1 MTFKAIDCAQLK
13 ERLSEDNLV
22 IADIRD
28 VNSFNEAHIPN
39 SINVSNENIAQFMM
53 ERDFEQPIIVVCYH
67 GISSQGAAN
76 YLIGQDFEDVYSLVG
91 GFTDW
96 ASKFPGDV
104 AKA

>member
-1 MTFKAIDCAQLK
+1 MTFKEIDSAQLK
-13 ERLSEDNLV
+13 ARLSEDNLV

-28 VNSFNEAHIPN
+28 VNSFNQAHIPN
-39 SINVSNENIAQFMM
+39 SINISNENIAQFMM

-96 ASKFPGDV
+96 AFKFPEEV

>member
-1 MTFKAIDCAQLK
+1 MEFKAIDSIQLK
-13 ERLSEDNLV
+13 ARLSEENLV

-39 SINVSNENIAQFMM
+39 SINISNENIAQFMM

-96 ASKFPGDV
+96 ALKFPADV
-104 AKA
+104 TKT

>member
-1 MTFKAIDCAQLK
+1 MTFKEIDSAQLK

-28 VNSFNEAHIPN
+28 VNSFNQAHIPN

-96 ASKFPGDV
+96 AAKFPNV
-104 AKA
+104 ITQS

>member
-1 MTFKAIDCAQLK
+1 
-13 ERLSEDNLV
+13 
-22 IADIRD
+22 
-28 VNSFNEAHIPN
+28 
-39 SINVSNENIAQFMM
+39 
-53 ERDFEQPIIVVCYH
+53 VVCYH

-96 ASKFPGDV
+96 AFKFPEEV

>member
-1 MTFKAIDCAQLK
+1 MEFKVIDSVQLK

-39 SINVSNENIAQFMM
+39 SINISNENIAQFMM

-96 ASKFPGDV
+96 ASKFPADV

>member
-1 MTFKAIDCAQLK
+1 MTFKTINVSQLK
-13 ERLSEDNLV
+13 ERLTEDNLV

-28 VNSFNEAHIPN
+28 ANSFNQAHIPN
-39 SINVSNENIAQFMM
+39 SINISNDNIAQFMM

-76 YLIGQDFEDVYSLVG
+76 YLIAQDFEDVYSLVG

-96 ASKFPGDV
+96 ALQCPDKIVNS
-104 AKA
+104 

>member
-1 MTFKAIDCAQLK
+1 MEFKVIDSVQLK

-39 SINVSNENIAQFMM
+39 SINISNENIAQFMM

>member
-1 MTFKAIDCAQLK
+1 MEFKAIDSIQLK
-13 ERLSEDNLV
+13 ARLSEENLV

-39 SINVSNENIAQFMM
+39 SINISNENIAQFMM

>member
-39 SINVSNENIAQFMM
+39 SINVSNVNIAQFMM

-96 ASKFPGDV
+96 APKFPADV

>member
-39 SINVSNENIAQFMM
+39 SINVWQNPRFHQTNFQIM
-53 ERDFEQPIIVVCYH
+53 
-67 GISSQGAAN
+67 
-76 YLIGQDFEDVYSLVG
+76 L
-91 GFTDW
+91 
-96 ASKFPGDV
+96 FPM
-104 AKA
+104 